1 MNILSSGKRILK
13 NVVSQVDA
21 KVDEYRT
28 SLARLR
34 DNFLAR
40 TAVVTGIAVLEAGA

>member
-1 MNILSSGKRILK
+1 MDIRFSGKRTLK
-13 NVVSQVDA
+13 NVVSQVDS
-21 KVDEYRT
+21 KVDQYRT

-40 TAVVTGIAVLEAGA
+40 TAVVTGIAVLEAGT

>member
-1 MNILSSGKRILK
+1 VK

-21 KVDEYRT
+21 KIDQYRT
-28 SLARLR
+28 KLARLR

-40 TAVVTGIAVLEAGA
+40 TAVVTGVAVIEAGA